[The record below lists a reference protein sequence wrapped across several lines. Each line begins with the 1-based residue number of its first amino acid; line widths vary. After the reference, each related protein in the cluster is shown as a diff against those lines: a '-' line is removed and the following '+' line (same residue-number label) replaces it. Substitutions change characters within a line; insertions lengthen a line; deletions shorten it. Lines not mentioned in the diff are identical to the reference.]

1 MNISRN
7 NAIEDKAE
15 FSDSYIHKTKVEG
28 DSLKQTIRIFILAIL
43 LFCLLPIMAVELIN
57 GQLNHLDMG
66 IIVIALLVLNP
77 IFFAIVGW
85 KIAFENKVKW
95 LIPIMCVAIFFI
107 SAYLIYGMNEWF
119 YVGEYLIIAYL
130 SIFIHN
136 FIKHLKQNKSLNDRI
151 K

>member
-1 MNISRN
+1 MVR
-7 NAIEDKAE
+7 
-15 FSDSYIHKTKVEG
+15 G
-28 DSLKQTIRIFILAIL
+28 DSLKQTIRILILAIL
-43 LFCLLPIMAVELIN
+43 LFCLLPIMVVELIS
-57 GQLNHLDMG
+57 GQSNHLDMG

-85 KIAFENKVKW
+85 KIAFENKANW
-95 LIPIMCVAIFFI
+95 IIPIICVAIFFI

-130 SIFIHN
+130 SIFIN
-136 FIKHLKQNKSLNDRI
+136 TFIKHLKQKKSP